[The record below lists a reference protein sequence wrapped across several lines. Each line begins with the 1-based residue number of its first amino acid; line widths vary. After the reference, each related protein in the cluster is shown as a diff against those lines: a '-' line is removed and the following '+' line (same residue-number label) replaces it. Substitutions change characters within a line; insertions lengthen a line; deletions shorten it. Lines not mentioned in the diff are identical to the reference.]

1 MTYVFD
7 VLPMLNVVQS
17 SHVACNDRCVCFLGQ
32 YHASMQGLVDFAAIS
47 SGSEIE
53 IAKVC
58 ISGCHYNK
66 AAGEVF
72 T

>member
-1 MTYVFD
+1 MICIRCVI
-7 VLPMLNVVQS
+7 NVVQS
-17 SHVACNDRCVCFLGQ
+17 SRIACNDRCVCFLGQ

-58 ISGCHYNK
+58 ISDCHYNEK
-66 AAGEVF
+66 CAGR
-72 T
+72 